1 MEEAAAHEHP
11 LVVLEVQEGRL
22 AAVAE
27 QAEALII
34 LATVAG
40 RGPQGH

>member
-1 MEEAAAHEHP
+1 MREHP
-11 LVVLEVQEGRL
+11 LVVLEAQGVRL
-22 AAVAE
+22 AVVAE

-34 LATVAG
+34 LATVAE